1 MKIGLL
7 IQRFPHGGA
16 EQYVKEIAQ
25 RLQRKNDEVVVI
37 TSKNRNSD
45 DSKYGFRII
54 RLETRFKIGEYSFWK
69 GLEGVLQ
76 NEHFDIIHTNSYGY
90 YHSDKSARLKKKLN
104 YKLVITSHGFHGV
117 EINRLRKNNLAVRT
131 TPFTR
136 LRPLYDNYVGFS
148 TLRCADH
155 LIALSRRDVEF
166 YKEAR
171 ISDDK
176 ITIIP
181 PGVKNLFFSEQYDKE
196 LRSRL
201 GDGPLL
207 ISVGELSL
215 IKSQAVQIRAMPLI
229 IKEKPNAKLFL
240 IGKDRTELENLKSLC
255 HRLGVDKNVFFLGF
269 QDDVS
274 LFSYLCSCDLL
285 LHTSLAEGL
294 STILIEAM
302 SCGLPFVTTAAGG
315 NGYLADESGAGV
327 VVPFEDEKAL
337 ASTVVSLI
345 NNRKRLEL
353 MHVNGKKFSAQFRW
367 DKVFERIYKIY
378 TDLSK
383 TSLS

>member
-16 EQYVKEIAQ
+16 EQYVEEIAQ
-25 RLQRKNDEVVVI
+25 RLRRKNDEVVVI

-45 DSKYGFRII
+45 DSKYDFKII
-54 RLETRFKIGEYSFWK
+54 RLETRFHIGEYSFWK
-69 GLEGVLQ
+69 GLENVLQ
-76 NEHFDIIHTNSYGY
+76 DERFDIIHANSYGY

-104 YKLVITSHGFHGV
+104 YKLVMTSHGFHGV
-117 EINRLRKNNLAVRT
+117 EINRLRKNNIAVKTSPFIRIRT
-131 TPFTR
+131 F
-136 LRPLYDNYVGFS
+136 YDRYIGFS

-166 YKEAR
+166 YKEAK

-181 PGVKNLFFSEQYDKE
+181 PGVKSLFFSDQYDKE
-196 LRSRL
+196 LRSKL

-207 ISVGELSL
+207 VSVGELSL
-215 IKSQAVQIRAMPLI
+215 IKSQAVQIRAMSLI
-229 IKEKPNAKLFL
+229 IKEKPQAKLFL

-255 HRLGVDKNVFFLGF
+255 RRLGVDKNVFFLGY
-269 QDDVS
+269 QDDAS
-274 LFSYLCSCDLL
+274 LLSYLHSCDLL

-315 NGYLADESGAGV
+315 NGYLTEESRAGV

-337 ASTVVSLI
+337 ANMVLSLI
-345 NNRKRLEL
+345 DDGKKLEL
-353 MHVNGKKFSAQFRW
+353 MHMNGKKFSAQFSW
-367 DKVFERIYKIY
+367 DVVFEKIY
-378 TDLSK
+378 EIYSDLRKAS
-383 TSLS
+383 SS